1 MDKETIVLIIAQNG
15 LGTAFT
21 LLLAK
26 KAKLEKQLAKAKPEN
41 QEAIQAQILKAD
53 KLAIALKAADT
64 GIKEYQAEVAAL

>member
-1 MDKETIVLIIAQNG
+1 MDIALIIAQNG
-15 LGTAFT
+15 LSTASK

-41 QEAIQAQILKAD
+41 QEAIEALILKTE

-64 GIKEYQAEVAAL
+64 GITEYQIEVAAL